1 MNPSDYPLYIRS
13 KQDGDRVPLKQGGH
27 KKLSRL
33 FIDKKIPASE
43 RGIMPVVESADGI
56 IIAVGSI
63 YNIIEPSEN
72 RTLRIKKE

>member
-1 MNPSDYPLYIRS
+1 
-13 KQDGDRVPLKQGGH
+13 
-27 KKLSRL
+27 
-33 FIDKKIPASE
+33 
-43 RGIMPVVESADGI
+43 MPVVESADGI